1 MPLPFGRPRVGISI
15 PGAPAGARRAI
26 NCAYPSLIAF
36 LRFCSDM
43 MWLRRF
49 CGDES
54 KGFGRGADGEA
65 GIGFDKGVEK
75 DEFGDAEAVLLFAM
89 FLC

>member
-1 MPLPFGRPRVGISI
+1 
-15 PGAPAGARRAI
+15 
-26 NCAYPSLIAF
+26 
-36 LRFCSDM
+36 

-65 GIGFDKGVEK
+65 GIGFDKGVEV